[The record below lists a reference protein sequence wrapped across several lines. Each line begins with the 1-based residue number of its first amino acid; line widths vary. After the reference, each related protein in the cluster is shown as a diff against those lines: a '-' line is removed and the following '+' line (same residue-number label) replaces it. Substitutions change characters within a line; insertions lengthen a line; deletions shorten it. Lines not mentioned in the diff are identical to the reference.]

1 MDGIRSWRFCLEA
14 RAYGRQIL
22 EGNGARRT
30 RARSR
35 VRFQTKPLATQAIL

>member
-1 MDGIRSWRFCLEA
+1 MDGLHSWRFCLEA

-30 RARSR
+30 RVRWR
-35 VRFQTKPLATQAIL
+35 VHFQTKPRARQATL